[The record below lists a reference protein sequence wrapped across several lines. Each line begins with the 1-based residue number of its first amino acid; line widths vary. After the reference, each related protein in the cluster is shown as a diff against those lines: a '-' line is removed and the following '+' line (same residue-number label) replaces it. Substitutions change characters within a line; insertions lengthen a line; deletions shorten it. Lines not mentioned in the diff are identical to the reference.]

1 MSSRRLKPFSLFPAF
16 ILCAALLYALGAGAA
31 ELAPQSSQAGGVGIS
46 VKPTDVSATAT
57 AWQFQ
62 VTLTT
67 HSGDLGDDLARTA
80 TLVDA
85 AGKQVA
91 AAGWDG
97 DPPGGHHRKGV
108 LRFKALSP
116 RPDNIEMRIART
128 GEATPR
134 TFRWKLK

>member
-1 MSSRRLKPFSLFPAF
+1 MPSRSLKSFSLLPALV
-16 ILCAALLYALGAGAA
+16 LCAVLLYALGAAAA
-31 ELAPQSSQAGGVGIS
+31 ELAPQGSQAGGVSVS
-46 VKPTDVSATAT
+46 VKPTDVSAAAT

-80 TLVDA
+80 TLADA
-85 AGKQVA
+85 SGKPQPA
-91 AAGWDG
+91 LGWDG

-116 RPDNIEMRIART
+116 RPDTLELRIPRA
-128 GEATPR
+128 GEAAPR
-134 TFRWKLK
+134 KFSWKLN

>member
-1 MSSRRLKPFSLFPAF
+1 
-16 ILCAALLYALGAGAA
+16 LLYALGVTAA
-31 ELAPQSSQAGGVGIS
+31 ELAPQKSQAGGVGIS
-46 VKPTDVSATAT
+46 VKPTDVSAAAT
-57 AWQFQ
+57 TWLFQ

-67 HSGDLGDDLARTA
+67 HSGDLGDDLTQTA

-85 AGKQVA
+85 TGKQHP

-97 DPPGGHHRKGV
+97 DPAGGHHRKGV

-116 RPDNIEMRIART
+116 RPDALEMRILRQ
-128 GEATPR
+128 GETAAR

>member
-1 MSSRRLKPFSLFPAF
+1 MPNRSLKPFSLIRALV
-16 ILCAALLYALGAGAA
+16 LCASLLVALSATAA
-31 ELAPQSSQAGGVGIS
+31 ELAPQNSQAGGVGVR
-46 VKPTDVSATAT
+46 VKPTDVSAAAT
-57 AWQFQ
+57 TWSFQ

-67 HSGDLGDDLARTA
+67 HSGDLGDDLTRTA

-85 AGKQVA
+85 AGKQHP

-116 RPDNIEMRIART
+116 PPDALEMRILRQ
-128 GEATPR
+128 GETAAR